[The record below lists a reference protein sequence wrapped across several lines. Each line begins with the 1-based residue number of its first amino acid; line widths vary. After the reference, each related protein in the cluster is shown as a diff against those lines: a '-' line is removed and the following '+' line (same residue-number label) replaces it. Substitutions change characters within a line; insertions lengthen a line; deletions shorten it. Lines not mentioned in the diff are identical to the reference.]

1 MEEELDTKMMM
12 TELIGSLAVV
22 YFAARFA
29 MPGSPTMYIAMAAGL
44 VLAVMMMTFTGA
56 MILPWITIGK
66 MANGDITWQNGA
78 LAFAMQ
84 MLGAVLAWTI
94 NMWSAGMLDHADMM
108 WSVGTMDVQ
117 AGAMTLIGGFLLMIV
132 YERLAGDGLGNAA
145 VGIFVWMLAAAG
157 LSVVNAGDVGGMLI
171 TSGWTGDN
179 MVMIFGSM
187 IIGGVGATAA
197 LMFGDMIL
205 GEEE

>member
-1 MEEELDTKMMM
+1 MEEELDTRMMM

-22 YFAARFA
+22 YFAARLG
-29 MPGSPTMYIAMAAGL
+29 MGDMPTMYGAMARGL
-44 VLAVMMMTFTGA
+44 VVAVMMMTFSGA

-94 NMWSAGMLDHADMM
+94 NMWSAGMLDMADQM
-108 WSVGTMDVQ
+108 WSVDTMDVQ
-117 AGAMTLIGGFLLMIV
+117 VGAMTLIGGFLLMIV
-132 YERLAGDGLGNAA
+132 YERLSGDGLGNAA
-145 VGIFVWMLAAAG
+145 IGIFVWMLAAAG

-171 TSGWTGDN
+171 TSGWTSDN

>member
-1 MEEELDTKMMM
+1 MEEELDTRMMM

-22 YFAARFA
+22 YFAARLG
-29 MPGSPTMYIAMAAGL
+29 MGDMPTMYGAMAAGL
-44 VLAVMMMTFTGA
+44 VVAVMMMTFSGA

-94 NMWSAGMLDHADMM
+94 NMWSAGMLDQADQM
-108 WSVGTMDVQ
+108 WSVDTMDVQ
-117 AGAMTLIGGFLLMIV
+117 VGAMTLIGGFLLMIV
-132 YERLAGDGLGNAA
+132 YERLSGDGLGNAA
-145 VGIFVWMLAAAG
+145 IGIFVWMLAAAG

-171 TSGWTGDN
+171 TSGWTSDN

-187 IIGGVGATAA
+187 IIGGVGATVA

>member
-1 MEEELDTKMMM
+1 MEEELDTRMMM

-22 YFAARFA
+22 YFAARLG
-29 MPGSPTMYIAMAAGL
+29 MGDMPTMYGAMAAGL
-44 VLAVMMMTFTGA
+44 VVAVMMMTFCGA

-94 NMWSAGMLDHADMM
+94 NMWSAGMLDMADQM
-108 WSVGTMDVQ
+108 WSVDTMDVQ
-117 AGAMTLIGGFLLMIV
+117 VGAMTLIGGFLLMIV
-132 YERLAGDGLGNAA
+132 YERLSGDGLGNAA
-145 VGIFVWMLAAAG
+145 IGIFVWMLAAAG

-171 TSGWTGDN
+171 TSGWTSDN

>member
-22 YFAARFA
+22 YFAARLG
-29 MPGSPTMYIAMAAGL
+29 MGDMPTMYGAMAAGL
-44 VLAVMMMTFTGA
+44 VVAVMMMTFSGA

-94 NMWSAGMLDHADMM
+94 NMWSAGMLDMADQM
-108 WSVGTMDVQ
+108 WSVSVMDVQ
-117 AGAMTLIGGFLLMIV
+117 TGAMTLIGGFLLMIV
-132 YERLAGDGLGNAA
+132 YERLAGDGIGNAA

-171 TSGWTGDN
+171 TSGWTGGN

>member
-1 MEEELDTKMMM
+1 MSPSVLKDAKKVSSA
-12 TELIGSLAVV
+12 IFPKSIFLA
-22 YFAARFA
+22 RLG
-29 MPGSPTMYIAMAAGL
+29 MGDMPTMYGAMAAGL
-44 VLAVMMMTFTGA
+44 VVAVMMMTFTGA

-66 MANGDITWQNGA
+66 MANGDITWQNGS

-94 NMWSAGMLDHADMM
+94 NMWSAGMLDMADQM
-108 WSVGTMDVQ
+108 WSVDTMDVQ
-117 AGAMTLIGGFLLMIV
+117 VGAMTLIGGFLLMIV
-132 YERLAGDGLGNAA
+132 YDRLSGDGLGNAA